1 MPARHNSPSTDA
13 ARLDGK
19 LALVTGAYGGIGL
32 HTVQGLARYGAAVI
46 LAGRDPAKLDT
57 AALAVRE
64 RQLRATVETLV
75 MDLADLASIQRAAEA
90 FLATGRPLDLLINN
104 AAIMA
109 GRERRTSTD
118 GFELTFATN
127 HLGHFALTGRL
138 LHALLDAPAAR
149 VITVSAK
156 AAQVGT
162 STDFTSAN
170 GYRGGLNGAYATSK
184 LANLVF
190 TQELARRARA
200 TTLTA
205 VATHPGVASTGLVDL
220 PAAGRWVL
228 ERLLGR
234 LINTPEQA
242 AQPSL
247 YAATRDD
254 IPDAAYIGPTGRIA
268 LSGPPGPVAMPPS
281 ATDPDL
287 GHSLWETSE
296 QLTHVHYSLDQPHSP
311 HA

>member
-1 MPARHNSPSTDA
+1 MPAEHHPPGTDPA
-13 ARLDGK
+13 ALHGK

-32 HTVQGLARYGAAVI
+32 HTVQGLARRGATVI
-46 LAGRDPAKLDT
+46 MAGRDPAKLDT
-57 AALAVRE
+57 AALAVRA
-64 RQLRATVETLV
+64 QQPDATVDTLAL
-75 MDLADLASIQRAAEA
+75 DLADLTSIQQAAAA
-90 FLATGRPLDLLINN
+90 FLDTGRPLDLLINN
-104 AAIMA
+104 AAITA
-109 GRERRTSTD
+109 SRERRTSTD

-138 LHALLDAPAAR
+138 LPALLGAPAAR

-156 AAQVGT
+156 AAQAGT

-170 GYRGGLNGAYATSK
+170 GYKGGLGGAYATSK

-190 TQELARRARA
+190 TQELARRAHA

-220 PAAGRWVL
+220 PAAARWVL
-228 ERLLGR
+228 EHLLGW
-234 LINTPEQA
+234 LISTPEQA
-242 AQPSL
+242 ARPSL
-247 YAATRDD
+247 YAATHDNL
-254 IPDAAYIGPTGRIA
+254 PSAAYIGPTGRIG
-268 LSGPPGPVAMPPS
+268 LSGPPGPVPMPTT

-287 GHSLWETSE
+287 GRSLWETSE
-296 QLTHVHYSLDQPHSP
+296 RLTHVHYHFNQQHSP

>member
-1 MPARHNSPSTDA
+1 MPARHTLSSTGT

-32 HTVQGLARYGAAVI
+32 HTVEGLTRLGATVI
-46 LAGRDPAKLDT
+46 MAGRDPAKLDT
-57 AALAVRE
+57 AALAVRG
-64 RQLRATVETLV
+64 RQPHAAVETLV
-75 MDLADLASIQRAAEA
+75 LDLASLASVQQAAAA
-90 FLATGRPLDLLINN
+90 FLDAGRPLDLLINN

-109 GRERRTSTD
+109 GPERRTSAD

-138 LHALLDAPAAR
+138 LPALLGAPAAR
-149 VITVSAK
+149 VVTVSAK
-156 AAQVGT
+156 AAQAGT

-170 GYRGGLNGAYATSK
+170 GYKGGLGGAYATSK

-190 TQELARRARA
+190 TQELARRAHA

-205 VATHPGVASTGLVDL
+205 VAAHPGVASTGLVDL
-220 PAAGRWVL
+220 PAAARWIL
-228 ERLLGR
+228 EHLLGW
-234 LINTPEQA
+234 LISTPEQA
-242 AQPSL
+242 ARPSL
-247 YAATRDD
+247 YAATRNNL
-254 IPDAAYIGPTGRIA
+254 PNAAYIGPTGRIGF
-268 LSGPPGPVAMPPS
+268 SGPPGPVTMPAS

-287 GHSLWETSE
+287 GRSLWENSE
-296 QLTHVHYSLDQPHSP
+296 QLTHVHYPLDQQRSP